1 MLSRSVIAFFLME
14 QASFNFMVAVTVAVI
29 LKPKKI
35 KSVIVSFFFLLLFA
49 MK

>member
-14 QASFNFMVAVTVAVI
+14 QASFNFMVEVTVAVI
-29 LKPKKI
+29 LKTKKI